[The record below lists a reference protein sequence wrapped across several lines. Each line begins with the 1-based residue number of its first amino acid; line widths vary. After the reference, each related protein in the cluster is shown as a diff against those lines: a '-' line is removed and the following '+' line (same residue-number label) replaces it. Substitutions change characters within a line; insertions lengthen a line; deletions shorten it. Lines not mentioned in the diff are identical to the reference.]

1 MSMPTVLILGQE
13 GDTVEQEAMDLLSK
27 NQRSQCKLESKR
39 DKNRLTVMEEAK
51 KANFIVMCY
60 HDNPDEDKNTDS
72 ALLAQLG
79 EHQDQLMLIADNR
92 EELMELLDNLDIQ
105 AFRSFKSS
113 SGNRWQTQLLGEV
126 TDWIRKQSQENGTE
140 KSSIFERMLEYL
152 TQTDKL
158 LKVAGSVLIGIT
170 PIAAYL
176 ITALGD

>member
-1 MSMPTVLILGQE
+1 MPIPNVLILGQE
-13 GDTVEQEAMDLLSK
+13 GNTVEQEAMDLLSK
-27 NQRSQCKLESKR
+27 NQRSECKLESKR
-39 DKNRLTVMEEAK
+39 DKNRSTVMEEAK
-51 KANFIVMCY
+51 RANFIVMCY
-60 HDNPDEDKNTDS
+60 HDNPEEDKNTDS

-92 EELMELLDNLDIQ
+92 EELMDLLDNLDIQ

-126 TDWIRKQSQENGTE
+126 TNWVRKQSQENETE
-140 KSSIFERMLEYL
+140 KGSVFERTLEYL

-158 LKVAGSVLIGIT
+158 LKVTASVLIGIT

-176 ITALGD
+176 ITVFSD